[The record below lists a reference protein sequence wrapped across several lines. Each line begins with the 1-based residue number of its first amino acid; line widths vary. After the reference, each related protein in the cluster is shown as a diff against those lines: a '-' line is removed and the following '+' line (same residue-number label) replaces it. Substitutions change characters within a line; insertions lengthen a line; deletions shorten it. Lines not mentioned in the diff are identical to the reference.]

1 MAQDNS
7 YFAEILDVEKPTDF
21 EIAMYILRIMDV
33 YLFGSPSFKN
43 QDFERGLMIYPSLDN
58 VRKSKIIQ

>member
-7 YFAEILDVEKPTDF
+7 YFAEILGVEKPTDF